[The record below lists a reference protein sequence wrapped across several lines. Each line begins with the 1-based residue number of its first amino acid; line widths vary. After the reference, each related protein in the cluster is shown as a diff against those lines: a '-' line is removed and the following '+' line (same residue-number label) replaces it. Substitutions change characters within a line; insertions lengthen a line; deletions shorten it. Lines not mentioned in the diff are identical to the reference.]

1 MTAIGNRNRPARA
14 GGSGLTAGLI
24 LMVTMAVL
32 AAAQGAANA
41 ATAPPLGSAS
51 TFAVLAATT
60 VTNTGTTVVNGNLG
74 LSPGTSVT
82 GFPPGTVVPP
92 GTKYRQRPCRGQR
105 PDRPDHRIQQ
115 RRRTD
120 PDGHRRQQPR
130 QPNAHA
136 RRL

>member
-1 MTAIGNRNRPARA
+1 MTAIGNRHRPARA

-92 GTKYRQRPCRGQR
+92 GSLFMGHPGKFRRALTPEDLAGIDAYAARYVEYKETYRNE
-105 PDRPDHRIQQ
+105 DSK
-115 RRRTD
+115 
-120 PDGHRRQQPR
+120 
-130 QPNAHA
+130 
-136 RRL
+136 